1 VADFAMKLQKNGYVV
16 LSSSLSS
23 DTAFVEARKELKNE
37 GFFASWATLREEV
50 LLSSHEK
57 NVLS

>member
-1 VADFAMKLQKNGYVV
+1 MKLQKNGYVV